1 MILIWNPSA
10 QAVVYLFDSVHTI
23 YVLRFKTINNY
34 YKFLFICFHR
44 FPQFMNEN
52 NYMYQHFISSQKTS
66 LVKSVKCLQ
75 GPNQDF
81 QNRQQKN
88 PARVGGPLKPPDA
101 DDKMV

>member
-1 MILIWNPSA
+1 
-10 QAVVYLFDSVHTI
+10 
-23 YVLRFKTINNY
+23 
-34 YKFLFICFHR
+34 
-44 FPQFMNEN
+44 MNEN
-52 NYMYQHFISSQKTS
+52 NYIYQHFISSQKTS